1 MAVNVAEDPEQLGFA
16 PVVIA
21 TANVG
26 GGEGINVIVVPALVA
41 VVVLKQDALEVTVHV
56 ITSLFAN
63 EIGV

>member
-1 MAVNVAEDPEQLGFA
+1 VAVNVAEDPEQLGFV

-21 TANVG
+21 TATVG
-26 GGEGINVIVVPALVA
+26 GGDGINVMVVPALVA

-63 EIGV
+63 DVGV